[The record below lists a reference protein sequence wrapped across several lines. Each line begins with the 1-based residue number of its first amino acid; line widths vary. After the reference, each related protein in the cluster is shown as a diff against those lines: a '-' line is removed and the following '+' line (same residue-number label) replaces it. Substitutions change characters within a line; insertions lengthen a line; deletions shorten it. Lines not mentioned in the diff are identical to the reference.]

1 MQDKKKE
8 KIDVMRNGKIKTHFI
23 INHESFESFTN
34 FLNLLYVKIR
44 INIWVIVMF
53 KYYNF
58 IGFDDNVFC
67 LQLNVYF

>member
-23 INHESFESFTN
+23 INYESLESFTN

-44 INIWVIVMF
+44 INI
-53 KYYNF
+53 
-58 IGFDDNVFC
+58 
-67 LQLNVYF
+67 